1 MNGFRL
7 ELKTALRAVFG
18 NPAFSALVVAVLA
31 GGLGCM
37 LFILAVINGM
47 VWKPL
52 PFPNAERIVAVG
64 FTDPADPDD
73 DLDGMIDLDFLEL
86 QRRLSD
92 QGSLAGYSTGT
103 VNLSDDGRPE
113 RYSGGFVTANVFSH
127 LGVSPVLGAGLLAVD
142 DVPGA
147 PLRAVISHT
156 LWKQRYASD
165 PAIIGR
171 TIRANSANHEVVGV
185 MPENFSFPSN
195 EDVWLPMQL
204 DATRDPGEA
213 RFLQPM
219 LLAQGTIDY
228 AAIAG
233 KLDAWQVDRITEIGP
248 EASQQVPAAEALSY
262 QFMDRTTRKLLNLM
276 LVAVGLVLFIACAN
290 GANLMLSRTLA
301 RSGELAVR
309 SALGASKMRM
319 AMQIFLQCLILSLG
333 ATVVGLILGRFGV
346 EWLNRVFLSGDGGA
360 PNWMSM
366 DFDGRMVV
374 LALGVAVITAVATAI
389 IPAIRAAGIGVAQ
402 VLRDGG
408 RGSSGGWFAR
418 ISRLLVVME
427 VGLSCALLITAAAM
441 VNLVHG
447 LAQQDLGVQGRGLMT
462 ARLGLFPNTYPTG
475 ADRFALYERISQA
488 LKETPGVID
497 VSLSTILPGK
507 QAGYTATQVEGQTSA
522 DGRRPTTRWGAV
534 DDDFAQTW
542 QLKLQQGRT
551 FDSRDRA
558 DSEPVAIIDA
568 TYAARLFDGA
578 DPIGRRIELELE
590 PDVTTT
596 HTVVGISSALHLD
609 DPGDDLMPAVLLPLA
624 QQPDRFVSIAVRTAG
639 EPLAFSQTLSEIMT
653 KVDPDTPLYWL
664 QDYEQVLYESTLG
677 ERVLAKMFSIF
688 GIVALLLA
696 VGGLYGVVSFAVSQ
710 RTRELGVRRA
720 LGAPD
725 RRILS
730 SVVGRSGIEVG
741 IGMVVGLGLG
751 LFMANMLGGIL
762 QESAGIDGLSTFVV
776 VLTLSIVACLA
787 ALIPARRALRVD
799 PMVALRWD

>member
-1 MNGFRL
+1 MNGFGL
-7 ELKTALRAVFG
+7 ELKTAMRAVFG
-18 NPAFSALVVAVLA
+18 KPAFSALVVAVLA

-52 PFPNAERIVAVG
+52 PFPNAEQIVAVG
-64 FTDPADPDD
+64 FTDPSDPDD
-73 DLDGMIDLDFLEL
+73 NLDGMIDLDFLEL

-127 LGVSPVLGAGLLAVD
+127 LGVSPVLGAGFQAID

-147 PLRAVISHT
+147 PLRAVISQT

-195 EDVWLPMQL
+195 EDIWLPMQL
-204 DATRDPGEA
+204 DATRDPGDA
-213 RFLQPM
+213 RFVQPM

-233 KLDAWQVDRITEIGP
+233 KLDAWQVDRLAETGP
-248 EASQQVPAAEALSY
+248 EASQQVPAAESLSY
-262 QFMDRTTRKLLNLM
+262 QFMDKTTRKLLNLM

-366 DFDGRMVV
+366 DFDGRMVL
-374 LALGVAVITAVATAI
+374 LALVVAVITAVATAI
-389 IPAIRAAGIGVAQ
+389 IPAMRAAGVGVAQ

-418 ISRLLVVME
+418 ISRILVVME
-427 VGLSCALLITAAAM
+427 VGLSCALLIMAASM
-441 VNLVHG
+441 VNLVQG

-475 ADRFALYERISQA
+475 ADRFALYERISQE
-488 LKETPGVID
+488 LKETPGVVD
-497 VSLSTILPGK
+497 VSLSTTLPGK

-534 DDDFAQTW
+534 DNDFAQTW

-551 FDSRDRA
+551 FDTRDRA

-590 PDVTTT
+590 SDVTTT
-596 HTVVGISSALHLD
+596 HTVVGVSSALHLD

-624 QQPDRFVSIAVRTAG
+624 QQPDRFVTIAVRTAG

-725 RRILS
+725 RRILRN
-730 SVVGRSGIEVG
+730 VVGRSGIEVA

-762 QESAGIDGLSTFVV
+762 QESAGIDGLSTLVV